1 MPLTVEFALGT
12 ETGLLVTH
20 RSEEPEGV
28 KYYRKKE
35 IIKFT
40 CIKLNQIVWVFDE
53 KLNTMA
59 RMHCATHQHHLG

>member
-12 ETGLLVTH
+12 EIGLLVTH
-20 RSEEPEGV
+20 RSEEPEGI

-40 CIKLNQIVWVFDE
+40 CIKLNQIV
-53 KLNTMA
+53 
-59 RMHCATHQHHLG
+59 